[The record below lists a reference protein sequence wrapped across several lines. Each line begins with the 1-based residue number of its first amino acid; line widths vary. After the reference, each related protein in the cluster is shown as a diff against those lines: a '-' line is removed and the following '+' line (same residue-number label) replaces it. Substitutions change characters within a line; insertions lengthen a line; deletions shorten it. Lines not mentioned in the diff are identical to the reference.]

1 MSLPARITDVV
12 DGMKLDFEQR
22 IAAAS
27 PVQYAQEAH
36 FALQQLASN
45 AYLLGVAQNNPD
57 SLRAALLNVAATGL
71 SLNPV
76 KKQAYLIPRNKS
88 VVLDISYMGI
98 LHVAQMSGA
107 IEWGQARIVRAGH
120 TFRLTGINQA
130 PVHEYNP
137 FENDDAAGA
146 IVGAYA
152 VVKLPSGDFLT
163 HCLNMD
169 ALLRIRSRSESF
181 KSGKNSPWH
190 TDQEAMMRKSAVRG
204 MAPYLPYREAM
215 AQAMAVAVEAD
226 EQEGGD
232 GAGDSTPQAP
242 ALPEYTDAQMA
253 ENLPN
258 WQAAI
263 NGGRA
268 TPERIIAL
276 VSSKYR
282 LTGDQETHILNMKK
296 QGD

>member
-12 DGMKLDFEQR
+12 AGMKLDFEQR

-76 KKQAYLIPRNKS
+76 KKQAYLIPRNKA
-88 VVLDISYMGI
+88 VVLDISYMGM

-120 TFRLTGINQA
+120 TFRLTGINQV
-130 PVHEYNP
+130 PIHEYNP

-181 KSGKNSPWH
+181 KSGKNSPWL
-190 TDQEAMMRKSAVRG
+190 TDPEPMMKKSAVRG
-204 MAPYLPYREAM
+204 LAPYMPYREVM
-215 AQAMAVAVEAD
+215 AQAMTVAVEA
-226 EQEGGD
+226 EQERD
-232 GAGDSTPQAP
+232 REQPEPPP
-242 ALPEYTDAQMA
+242 ALPEYTDAQMT

-263 NGGRA
+263 DSGRA

>member
-1 MSLPARITDVV
+1 MSLPAKITDLVAATQ
-12 DGMKLDFEQR
+12 LDFERR
-22 IAAAS
+22 ITAAS

-36 FALQQLASN
+36 FALQQLAANS
-45 AYLLGVAQNNPD
+45 YLLGIAQNNPD

-76 KKQAYLIPRNKS
+76 KKQAYLIPRNKA

-152 VVKLPSGDFLT
+152 VVKLPGGDFLT

-181 KSGKNSPWH
+181 KGGKNSPWL
-190 TDQEAMMRKSAVRG
+190 TDPEPMMKKSAVRG
-204 MAPYLPYREAM
+204 LAPYMPYREAM
-215 AQAMAVAVEAD
+215 VQAMTVAVEA
-226 EQEGGD
+226 EQEQD
-232 GAGDSTPQAP
+232 GEQPEQPP
-242 ALPEYTDAQMA
+242 ALSEYTDAQMA
-253 ENLPN
+253 ENLPK

-263 NGGRA
+263 DSGRT

-276 VSSKYR
+276 VSSKYG
-282 LTGDQETHILNMKK
+282 LTTGQETHILNMKK

>member
-1 MSLPARITDVV
+1 MSLPTRIADVV

-22 IAAAS
+22 IAASS

-76 KKQAYLIPRNKS
+76 KKQAYLIPRNKA

-120 TFRLTGINQA
+120 MFRLTGINQA
-130 PVHEYNP
+130 PIHEYNP
-137 FENDDAAGA
+137 FENDNAAGA

-181 KSGKNSPWH
+181 KSGKNSPWL
-190 TDQEAMMRKSAVRG
+190 TDPEPMMKKSAVRG
-204 MAPYLPYREAM
+204 LAPYMPYREAM
-215 AQAMAVAVEAD
+215 VRAMTVAVEA
-226 EQEGGD
+226 EQEQD
-232 GAGDSTPQAP
+232 GEQPEQQP
-242 ALPEYTDAQMA
+242 ALPEYTDDQMTA
-253 ENLPN
+253 NLPN

-263 NGGRA
+263 NSGRA
-268 TPERIIAL
+268 TPDRIIAL
-276 VSSKYR
+276 VSSKYV
-282 LTGDQETHILNMKK
+282 LTANQETHILNMKK

>member
-76 KKQAYLIPRNKS
+76 KKQAYLIPRNKA

-120 TFRLTGINQA
+120 MFRLTGINQA
-130 PVHEYNP
+130 PIHEYNP

-163 HCLNMD
+163 HCLNID

-181 KSGKNSPWH
+181 KSGKNSPWL
-190 TDQEAMMRKSAVRG
+190 TDPEPMMKKSAVRG
-204 MAPYLPYREAM
+204 LAPYMPYREAM
-215 AQAMAVAVEAD
+215 AQAMTVAVEAEQQAQD
-226 EQEGGD
+226 EEQPE
-232 GAGDSTPQAP
+232 PPP
-242 ALPEYTDAQMA
+242 ALPGYTDVQMA

-263 NGGRA
+263 NSGRA
-268 TPERIIAL
+268 TPGRIIAL
-276 VSSKYR
+276 VSSKYA
-282 LTGDQETHILNMKK
+282 LTGDQEAHILNMKK

>member
-1 MSLPARITDVV
+1 MSLPAKITDLVAATQ
-12 DGMKLDFEQR
+12 LDFERR
-22 IAAAS
+22 ITAAS

-36 FALQQLASN
+36 FALQQLAANS
-45 AYLLGVAQNNPD
+45 YLLGIAQNNPD

-120 TFRLTGINQA
+120 TFRLTGINQV
-130 PVHEYNP
+130 PIHEYNP

-181 KSGKNSPWH
+181 KSGKNSPWL
-190 TDQEAMMRKSAVRG
+190 TDPEPMMKKSAVRG
-204 MAPYLPYREAM
+204 LAPYMPYREAM
-215 AQAMAVAVEAD
+215 AQAMTVAVEA
-226 EQEGGD
+226 EQERD
-232 GAGDSTPQAP
+232 GEQPEPPP
-242 ALPEYTDAQMA
+242 ALPEYTDAQIT

-263 NGGRA
+263 DSGRA

-276 VSSKYR
+276 VSSKYA
-282 LTGDQETHILNMKK
+282 LTANQETHILNMKK

>member
-22 IAAAS
+22 IAAVS
-27 PVQYAQEAH
+27 PVQYAPEAH

-76 KKQAYLIPRNKS
+76 KKQAYLIPRNKA
-88 VVLDISYMGI
+88 VVLDISYMGM

-120 TFRLTGINQA
+120 MFRLTGINQA
-130 PVHEYNP
+130 PIHEYNP

-181 KSGKNSPWH
+181 KSGKNSPWL
-190 TDQEAMMRKSAVRG
+190 TDPEPMMKKSAVRG
-204 MAPYLPYREAM
+204 LAPYMPYREVM
-215 AQAMAVAVEAD
+215 AQAMTVAVEA
-226 EQEGGD
+226 EQAQD
-232 GAGDSTPQAP
+232 GEQPEPPP
-242 ALPEYTDAQMA
+242 ALPEYTDDQMTA
-253 ENLPN
+253 NLPK

-263 NGGRA
+263 NSGRA

-276 VSSKYR
+276 VSSKYT

>member
-1 MSLPARITDVV
+1 MSLPAKITDLVAATQ
-12 DGMKLDFEQR
+12 LDFERR
-22 IAAAS
+22 ITAAS

-36 FALQQLASN
+36 FALQQLAANS
-45 AYLLGVAQNNPD
+45 YLLGIAQNNPD

-76 KKQAYLIPRNKS
+76 KKQAYLIPRNKA

-130 PVHEYNP
+130 PIHEYNP

-181 KSGKNSPWH
+181 KSGKNSPWL
-190 TDQEAMMRKSAVRG
+190 TDHEPMMKKSAVRG
-204 MAPYLPYREAM
+204 LAPYMPYREAM
-215 AQAMAVAVEAD
+215 AQAMTVAVEAEQAQD
-226 EQEGGD
+226 EEQPEL
-232 GAGDSTPQAP
+232 PP
-242 ALPEYTDAQMA
+242 ALPGYTDAQMA
-253 ENLPN
+253 ENLPK

-263 NGGRA
+263 NAGRT

-276 VSSKYR
+276 VSSKYA
-282 LTGDQETHILNMKK
+282 LTGDQEARILNMKK

>member
-1 MSLPARITDVV
+1 MSLPAKITDLVAATQ
-12 DGMKLDFEQR
+12 LDFERR
-22 IAAAS
+22 ITAAS

-36 FALQQLASN
+36 FALQQLATNS
-45 AYLLGVAQNNPD
+45 YLLGIAQNNPD

-146 IVGAYA
+146 IVGAYC
-152 VVKLPSGDFLT
+152 VVKLPGGDFLT

-181 KSGKNSPWH
+181 KSGKNSPWL
-190 TDQEAMMRKSAVRG
+190 TDPEPMMKKSAVRG
-204 MAPYLPYREAM
+204 LAPYMPYREAM
-215 AQAMAVAVEAD
+215 AQAMAVAVEA
-226 EQEGGD
+226 EQAQD
-232 GAGDSTPQAP
+232 GEQPEP
-242 ALPEYTDAQMA
+242 PPELPGYTDAQMA

-263 NGGRA
+263 NSGRT
-268 TPERIIAL
+268 TPERIITL
-276 VSSKYR
+276 VSSKYT

>member
-1 MSLPARITDVV
+1 MSLPAKITDLVAATQ
-12 DGMKLDFEQR
+12 LDFERR
-22 IAAAS
+22 ITAAS

-36 FALQQLASN
+36 FALQQLAANS
-45 AYLLGVAQNNPD
+45 YLLGIAQNNPD

-76 KKQAYLIPRNKS
+76 KKQAYLVPRNKS

-181 KSGKNSPWH
+181 KSGKNSPWL
-190 TDQEAMMRKSAVRG
+190 TDPEPMMKKSAVRG
-204 MAPYLPYREAM
+204 LAPYMPYREAM
-215 AQAMAVAVEAD
+215 VQAMTVAVEA
-226 EQEGGD
+226 EQEQD
-232 GAGDSTPQAP
+232 GEQPEQPP
-242 ALPEYTDAQMA
+242 ALPEYTYAQMA

-263 NGGRA
+263 NSGRA
-268 TPERIIAL
+268 TPGRIIAL
-276 VSSKYR
+276 VSSKYA
-282 LTGDQETHILNMKK
+282 LTGDQEAHILNMKK

>member
-76 KKQAYLIPRNKS
+76 KKQAYLIPRNKA

-120 TFRLTGINQA
+120 MFRLTGINQA
-130 PVHEYNP
+130 PIHEYNP

-163 HCLNMD
+163 HCLNID

-181 KSGKNSPWH
+181 KSGKNSPWL
-190 TDQEAMMRKSAVRG
+190 TDPEPMMKKSAVRG
-204 MAPYLPYREAM
+204 LAPYMPYREAM
-215 AQAMAVAVEAD
+215 VQAMTVAVEA
-226 EQEGGD
+226 EQEQD
-232 GAGDSTPQAP
+232 GERPEPPP
-242 ALPEYTDAQMA
+242 ALPGYTDVQMA
-253 ENLPN
+253 ENLPK

-263 NGGRA
+263 DSGRA

-276 VSSKYR
+276 VSSKYT

>member
-1 MSLPARITDVV
+1 MSLPAKITDLVAATQ
-12 DGMKLDFEQR
+12 LDFERR
-22 IAAAS
+22 ITAAS

-36 FALQQLASN
+36 FALQQLAANS
-45 AYLLGVAQNNPD
+45 YLLGIAQNNPD

-120 TFRLTGINQA
+120 TFRLTGINQV
-130 PVHEYNP
+130 PIHEYNP

-163 HCLNMD
+163 HCLNID

-181 KSGKNSPWH
+181 KSGKNSPWL
-190 TDQEAMMRKSAVRG
+190 TDPEPMMKKSAVRG
-204 MAPYLPYREAM
+204 LAPYMPYREAM
-215 AQAMAVAVEAD
+215 AQAMTVAVEA
-226 EQEGGD
+226 EQAQD
-232 GAGDSTPQAP
+232 GEQPEPPP
-242 ALPEYTDAQMA
+242 ALPGYTDAQMT

-263 NGGRA
+263 NSGRA

-276 VSSKYR
+276 VSSKYA

>member
-76 KKQAYLIPRNKS
+76 KKQAYLIPRNKA

-120 TFRLTGINQA
+120 TFRLTGINQV
-130 PVHEYNP
+130 PIHEYNP

-181 KSGKNSPWH
+181 KSGKNSPWL
-190 TDQEAMMRKSAVRG
+190 TDPEPMMKKSAVRG
-204 MAPYLPYREAM
+204 LAPYMPYREAM
-215 AQAMAVAVEAD
+215 VQAMTVAVEA
-226 EQEGGD
+226 EQEQD
-232 GAGDSTPQAP
+232 GEQPEQQP
-242 ALPEYTDAQMA
+242 ALPEYTDDQMTA
-253 ENLPN
+253 NLPN

-263 NGGRA
+263 NSGRA

-276 VSSKYR
+276 VSSKYT

>member
-1 MSLPARITDVV
+1 MILPARITDVV
-12 DGMKLDFEQR
+12 AGAQLDFERR
-22 IAAAS
+22 ITAAS

-45 AYLLGVAQNNPD
+45 TYLLGVAQNNPD

-76 KKQAYLIPRNKS
+76 KKQAYLIPRNKA

-137 FENDDAAGA
+137 FENDDAAGV

-152 VVKLPSGDFLT
+152 VVKLPGGDFLT

-181 KSGKNSPWH
+181 KSGKNSPWL
-190 TDQEAMMRKSAVRG
+190 TDPEPMMKKSAVRG
-204 MAPYLPYREAM
+204 LAPYMPYREAM
-215 AQAMAVAVEAD
+215 VQAMTVAVEA
-226 EQEGGD
+226 EQEQD
-232 GAGDSTPQAP
+232 GEQPERPP
-242 ALPEYTDAQMA
+242 ALPEYTDAQMT
-253 ENLPN
+253 ENLPT
-258 WQAAI
+258 WQKAI
-263 NGGRA
+263 DAGRT
-268 TPERIIAL
+268 TPERIIAR
-276 VSSKYR
+276 VSSKYT

-296 QGD
+296 QGN

>member
-12 DGMKLDFEQR
+12 DGMRLDFEQR
-22 IAAAS
+22 IAASS

-36 FALQQLASN
+36 FALQQLAANS
-45 AYLLGVAQNNPD
+45 YLLGIAQNNPD

-130 PVHEYNP
+130 PIHEYNP

-152 VVKLPSGDFLT
+152 VVKLPGGDFLT

-181 KSGKNSPWH
+181 KSGKNSPWL
-190 TDQEAMMRKSAVRG
+190 TDPEPMMKKSAVRG
-204 MAPYLPYREAM
+204 LAPYMPYREAM
-215 AQAMAVAVEAD
+215 AQAMTVAVEAEQAQD
-226 EQEGGD
+226 EEQPE
-232 GAGDSTPQAP
+232 PPP
-242 ALPEYTDAQMA
+242 ALPGYTDVQMA

-263 NGGRA
+263 NSGRA

-276 VSSKYR
+276 VAGKYA

>member
-76 KKQAYLIPRNKS
+76 KKQAYLIPRNKA

-120 TFRLTGINQA
+120 TFRLTGINQV
-130 PVHEYNP
+130 PIHEYNP

-181 KSGKNSPWH
+181 KSGKNSPWL
-190 TDQEAMMRKSAVRG
+190 TDPEPMMKKSAVRG
-204 MAPYLPYREAM
+204 LAPYMPYREAM
-215 AQAMAVAVEAD
+215 VQAMTVAVEA
-226 EQEGGD
+226 EQEQD
-232 GAGDSTPQAP
+232 GERPEQQP
-242 ALPEYTDAQMA
+242 ALPEYTDDQMTA
-253 ENLPN
+253 NLPN

-263 NGGRA
+263 NSGRA

-276 VSSKYR
+276 VSSKYT

-296 QGD
+296 QGA

>member
-1 MSLPARITDVV
+1 MSLPAKITDLVAATQ
-12 DGMKLDFEQR
+12 LDFERR
-22 IAAAS
+22 ITAAS

-36 FALQQLASN
+36 FALQQLAANS
-45 AYLLGVAQNNPD
+45 YLLGIAQNNPD

-76 KKQAYLIPRNKS
+76 KKQAYLIPRNKA

-181 KSGKNSPWH
+181 KSGKNSPWL
-190 TDQEAMMRKSAVRG
+190 TDPEPMMKKSAVRG
-204 MAPYLPYREAM
+204 LAPYMPYREAM
-215 AQAMAVAVEAD
+215 AQAMTVAVEA
-226 EQEGGD
+226 EQEQGGEQ
-232 GAGDSTPQAP
+232 PERPP

-263 NGGRA
+263 NSGRA

-276 VSSKYR
+276 VSSKYA
-282 LTGDQETHILNMKK
+282 LTGDQEAHILNMKK

>member
-76 KKQAYLIPRNKS
+76 KKQAYLIPRNKA

-120 TFRLTGINQA
+120 TFRLTGINQV
-130 PVHEYNP
+130 PIHEYNP

-181 KSGKNSPWH
+181 KSGKNSPWL
-190 TDQEAMMRKSAVRG
+190 TDPEPMMKKSAVRG
-204 MAPYLPYREAM
+204 LAPYMPYREAM
-215 AQAMAVAVEAD
+215 VQAMTVAVEA
-226 EQEGGD
+226 EQEQD
-232 GAGDSTPQAP
+232 GEQPEQQP
-242 ALPEYTDAQMA
+242 ALPEYTDDQMTA
-253 ENLPN
+253 NLPN

-263 NGGRA
+263 NSGRA

-276 VSSKYR
+276 VSSKYT

-296 QGD
+296 QGA

>member
-1 MSLPARITDVV
+1 MSLPAKITDLVAATQ
-12 DGMKLDFEQR
+12 LDFERR
-22 IAAAS
+22 ITAAS

-36 FALQQLASN
+36 FALQQLAANS
-45 AYLLGVAQNNPD
+45 YLLGIAQNNPD

-76 KKQAYLIPRNKS
+76 KKQAYLVPRNKS

-120 TFRLTGINQA
+120 MFRLTGINQA
-130 PVHEYNP
+130 PIHEYNP

-163 HCLNMD
+163 HCLNID

-181 KSGKNSPWH
+181 KGGKNSPWL
-190 TDQEAMMRKSAVRG
+190 TDPEPMMKKSAVRG
-204 MAPYLPYREAM
+204 LAPYMPYREAM
-215 AQAMAVAVEAD
+215 AQAMTVAVEAEQAQD
-226 EQEGGD
+226 EEQPE
-232 GAGDSTPQAP
+232 PPP
-242 ALPEYTDAQMA
+242 ALPGYTDVQMA

-263 NGGRA
+263 NSGRA
-268 TPERIIAL
+268 TPGRIIAL
-276 VSSKYR
+276 VSSKYV
-282 LTGDQETHILNMKK
+282 LTGNQEAQILNMKK

>member
-1 MSLPARITDVV
+1 MSLPTRITDVV

-36 FALQQLASN
+36 FALQQLAANS
-45 AYLLGVAQNNPD
+45 YLLGIAQNNPD

-76 KKQAYLIPRNKS
+76 KKQAYLIPRNKA

-120 TFRLTGINQA
+120 TFRLTGINQV
-130 PVHEYNP
+130 PIHEYNP

-181 KSGKNSPWH
+181 KSGKNSPWL
-190 TDQEAMMRKSAVRG
+190 TDPEPMMKKSAVRG
-204 MAPYLPYREAM
+204 LAPYMPYREAM
-215 AQAMAVAVEAD
+215 VQAMTVAVEA
-226 EQEGGD
+226 EQEQD
-232 GAGDSTPQAP
+232 GEQPEQPP

-263 NGGRA
+263 DSGRA

-276 VSSKYR
+276 VSSKYA
-282 LTGDQETHILNMKK
+282 LTSDQETHILNMKK
-296 QGD
+296 QGG

>member
-1 MSLPARITDVV
+1 MSNIVEFV
-12 DGMKLDFEQR
+12 KQQEQLFCGALTEQTVTWAKESQFA
-22 IAAAS
+22 I
-27 PVQYAQEAH
+27 QYFQKNDYLAKT
-36 FALQQLASN
+36 ALANPTS
-45 AYLLGVAQNNPD
+45 AQN
-57 SLRAALLNVAATGL
+57 AIINVAAIGIT
-71 SLNPV
+71 LNPAS
-76 KKQAYLIPRNKS
+76 KLAYLVPRDGM
-88 VVLDISYMGI
+88 VCLDISYMGI

-146 IVGAYA
+146 IVGAYC
-152 VVKLPSGDFLT
+152 VVKLPGGDFLT

-232 GAGDSTPQAP
+232 GVGDSPPQAP

-253 ENLPN
+253 ENLPK

-263 NGGRA
+263 DSGRT

-276 VSSKYR
+276 VSSKYG

>member
-45 AYLLGVAQNNPD
+45 TYLLGVAQNNPD

-76 KKQAYLIPRNKS
+76 KKQAYLIPRNKA

-120 TFRLTGINQA
+120 MFRLTGINQA
-130 PVHEYNP
+130 PIHEYNP

-152 VVKLPSGDFLT
+152 VVKLPGGDLLT

-181 KSGKNSPWH
+181 KSGKNSPWL
-190 TDQEAMMRKSAVRG
+190 TDPEPMMKKSAVRG
-204 MAPYLPYREAM
+204 LAPYMPYREAM
-215 AQAMAVAVEAD
+215 VQAMTVAVEA
-226 EQEGGD
+226 EQEQD
-232 GAGDSTPQAP
+232 GEQPEQQP
-242 ALPEYTDAQMA
+242 ALPGYTDAQMA

-263 NGGRA
+263 DSGRA

-276 VSSKYR
+276 VSSKYT

-296 QGD
+296 QGG

>member
-22 IAAAS
+22 IAASS

-45 AYLLGVAQNNPD
+45 TYLLGVAQNNPD

-76 KKQAYLIPRNKS
+76 KKQAYLIPRNKA

-120 TFRLTGINQA
+120 MFRLTGINQA
-130 PVHEYNP
+130 PIHEYNP

-181 KSGKNSPWH
+181 RGGKNSPWL
-190 TDQEAMMRKSAVRG
+190 TDPEPMMKKSAVRG
-204 MAPYLPYREAM
+204 LAPYMPYREAM
-215 AQAMAVAVEAD
+215 VQAMTVAVEA
-226 EQEGGD
+226 EQEQD
-232 GAGDSTPQAP
+232 GEQPEQQP
-242 ALPEYTDAQMA
+242 ALPEYTDVQMA

-263 NGGRA
+263 NSGRA

-276 VSSKYR
+276 VSSKYA

>member
-22 IAAAS
+22 IAASS

-76 KKQAYLIPRNKS
+76 KKQAYLIPRNKA

-98 LHVAQMSGA
+98 LHVAKMSGA

-120 TFRLTGINQA
+120 MFRLTGINQA
-130 PVHEYNP
+130 PIHEYNP

-163 HCLNMD
+163 HCLNID

-181 KSGKNSPWH
+181 KSGKNSPWL
-190 TDQEAMMRKSAVRG
+190 TDPEPMMKKSAVRG
-204 MAPYLPYREAM
+204 LAPYMPYREVM
-215 AQAMAVAVEAD
+215 AQAMTVEA
-226 EQEGGD
+226 EQAQGEEQ
-232 GAGDSTPQAP
+232 PEPPP
-242 ALPEYTDAQMA
+242 ALPGYTNVQMA

-263 NGGRA
+263 NSGRA
-268 TPERIIAL
+268 TPGRIIAL
-276 VSSKYR
+276 VSSKYA

-296 QGD
+296 QGG

>member
-12 DGMKLDFEQR
+12 DGMRPDFEQR

-76 KKQAYLIPRNKS
+76 KKQAYLIPRNKA

-120 TFRLTGINQA
+120 AFRLTGINQA

-181 KSGKNSPWH
+181 KGGKNSPWL
-190 TDQEAMMRKSAVRG
+190 TDPEPMMKKSAVRG
-204 MAPYLPYREAM
+204 LAPYMPYREAM
-215 AQAMAVAVEAD
+215 AQAMTVAVEA
-226 EQEGGD
+226 EQEQD
-232 GAGDSTPQAP
+232 GEQPELPP
-242 ALPEYTDAQMA
+242 ALPGYTDAQMA

-263 NGGRA
+263 DSGRA
-268 TPERIIAL
+268 TTERIIAL
-276 VSSKYR
+276 VSSKYT

-296 QGD
+296 QGG

>member
-1 MSLPARITDVV
+1 MSLPAKITDLVAATQ
-12 DGMKLDFEQR
+12 LDFERR
-22 IAAAS
+22 ITAAS

-36 FALQQLASN
+36 FALQQLAANS
-45 AYLLGVAQNNPD
+45 YLLGIAQNNPD

-120 TFRLTGINQA
+120 MFRLTGINQA
-130 PVHEYNP
+130 PIHEYNP

-181 KSGKNSPWH
+181 KSGKNSPWL
-190 TDQEAMMRKSAVRG
+190 TDPEPMMKKSAVRG
-204 MAPYLPYREAM
+204 LAPYMPYREAM
-215 AQAMAVAVEAD
+215 VQAMTVAVEAEQAQD
-226 EQEGGD
+226 EEQPEL
-232 GAGDSTPQAP
+232 PP
-242 ALPEYTDAQMA
+242 ALPEYTDVQMA

-263 NGGRA
+263 DSGRA
-268 TPERIIAL
+268 TPERIIAR
-276 VSSKYR
+276 VSSKYT
-282 LTGDQETHILNMKK
+282 LTGDQEAHILNMKK
-296 QGD
+296 PGD

>member
-45 AYLLGVAQNNPD
+45 TYLLGVAQNNPD

-76 KKQAYLIPRNKS
+76 KKQAYLIPRNKA

-130 PVHEYNP
+130 PIHECNP

-152 VVKLPSGDFLT
+152 VVKLPGGDFLT

-181 KSGKNSPWH
+181 KGGKNSPWL
-190 TDQEAMMRKSAVRG
+190 TDPEPMMKKSAVRG
-204 MAPYLPYREAM
+204 LAPYMPYREAM
-215 AQAMAVAVEAD
+215 VQAMTVAVEA
-226 EQEGGD
+226 EQEQD
-232 GAGDSTPQAP
+232 GEQPEQPP
-242 ALPEYTDAQMA
+242 ALPEYTDAQMT
-253 ENLPN
+253 ENLPT
-258 WQAAI
+258 WQKAI
-263 NGGRA
+263 DSGRT
-268 TPERIIAL
+268 TPGRIIAL
-276 VSSKYR
+276 VSSKYT

>member
-1 MSLPARITDVV
+1 MSLPAKITDLVAATQ
-12 DGMKLDFEQR
+12 LDFERR
-22 IAAAS
+22 ITAAS

-36 FALQQLASN
+36 FALQQLAANS
-45 AYLLGVAQNNPD
+45 YLLGIAQNNPD

-107 IEWGQARIVRAGH
+107 IEWGQARIVRTGH
-120 TFRLTGINQA
+120 TFRLTGINQV
-130 PVHEYNP
+130 PIHEYNP

-181 KSGKNSPWH
+181 KSGKNSPWL
-190 TDQEAMMRKSAVRG
+190 TDPEPMMKKSAVRG
-204 MAPYLPYREAM
+204 LAPYMPYREAM
-215 AQAMAVAVEAD
+215 AQAMTVAVEE
-226 EQEGGD
+226 EQAQD
-232 GAGDSTPQAP
+232 GEQPEQPP
-242 ALPEYTDAQMA
+242 ALPEYTDAQVA

-263 NGGRA
+263 DSGRA

-276 VSSKYR
+276 VSSKYA
-282 LTGDQETHILNMKK
+282 LTGDQEAHILNMKK

>member
-1 MSLPARITDVV
+1 MNLPARITDLVA
-12 DGMKLDFEQR
+12 GAQLDFERR
-22 IAAAS
+22 ITAAS

-36 FALQQLASN
+36 FALQQLAANS
-45 AYLLGVAQNNPD
+45 YLLGIAQNNPD

-76 KKQAYLIPRNKS
+76 KRQAYLIPRDKA

-107 IEWGQARIVRAGH
+107 IEWGQARIVRAAH

-152 VVKLPSGDFLT
+152 VVKLPGGDFLT

-181 KSGKNSPWH
+181 KSGKNSPWL
-190 TDQEAMMRKSAVRG
+190 TDPEPMYKKSAVRG
-204 MAPYLPYREAM
+204 LAPYMPYREAM
-215 AQAMAVAVEAD
+215 AQAMTVAVEA
-226 EQEGGD
+226 EQEQD
-232 GAGDSTPQAP
+232 GEQPERPPT
-242 ALPEYTDAQMA
+242 LPEYTDAQMA
-253 ENLPN
+253 ENLPT
-258 WQAAI
+258 WQKAI
-263 NGGRA
+263 DAGRT

-276 VSSKYR
+276 VSSKYA
-282 LTGDQETHILNMKK
+282 LAAGQETHILNMKK
-296 QGD
+296 QGG

>member
-12 DGMKLDFEQR
+12 AGMKLDFEQR
-22 IAAAS
+22 IAASS

-76 KKQAYLIPRNKS
+76 KKQAYLIPRNKA
-88 VVLDISYMGI
+88 VALDISYMGI

-130 PVHEYNP
+130 PAHEYNP

-152 VVKLPSGDFLT
+152 VVKLPGGDFLT

-181 KSGKNSPWH
+181 KSGKNSPWL
-190 TDQEAMMRKSAVRG
+190 TDPEPMMKKSAVRG
-204 MAPYLPYREAM
+204 LAPYMPYREAM
-215 AQAMAVAVEAD
+215 AQAMTVVVEA
-226 EQEGGD
+226 EQAQD
-232 GAGDSTPQAP
+232 GEQPEPPP
-242 ALPEYTDAQMA
+242 ALPGYTDAQMA

-263 NGGRA
+263 NSGRV

-276 VSSKYR
+276 VSSKYA
-282 LTGDQETHILNMKK
+282 LTGDHETRILNMKK
-296 QGD
+296 QGG

>member
-1 MSLPARITDVV
+1 MSLPTRITDVV

-27 PVQYAQEAH
+27 PVQYTQEAH

-76 KKQAYLIPRNKS
+76 KKQAYLIPRNKA

-146 IVGAYA
+146 IVGAYC
-152 VVKLPSGDFLT
+152 VVKLPGGDFLT

-181 KSGKNSPWH
+181 KSGKNSPWL
-190 TDQEAMMRKSAVRG
+190 TDPEPMMKKSAVRG

-215 AQAMAVAVEAD
+215 AQAMAVAVEDD

-242 ALPEYTDAQMA
+242 ALPEYTDTQMA
-253 ENLPN
+253 ENLPK

-263 NGGRA
+263 DSGRT

-276 VSSKYR
+276 VSSKYT

>member
-1 MSLPARITDVV
+1 MSLPAKITDLVAATQ
-12 DGMKLDFEQR
+12 LDFERR
-22 IAAAS
+22 ITAAS

-36 FALQQLASN
+36 FALQQLAANS
-45 AYLLGVAQNNPD
+45 YLLGIAQNNPD

-76 KKQAYLIPRNKS
+76 KKQAYLVPRNKS

-120 TFRLTGINQA
+120 RFQLTGINQA
-130 PVHEYNP
+130 PIHEYNP

-181 KSGKNSPWH
+181 KSGKNSPWL
-190 TDQEAMMRKSAVRG
+190 TDPEPMMKKSAVRG
-204 MAPYLPYREAM
+204 LAPYMPYREAM
-215 AQAMAVAVEAD
+215 VQAMTVAVEA
-226 EQEGGD
+226 EQEQD
-232 GAGDSTPQAP
+232 GEQPEQPP
-242 ALPEYTDAQMA
+242 ALPEYTDAQVA

-263 NGGRA
+263 DSGRA

-276 VSSKYR
+276 VSSKYA
-282 LTGDQETHILNMKK
+282 LTSDQETHILNMKK
-296 QGD
+296 QGG

>member
-12 DGMKLDFEQR
+12 DGMRLDFEQR

-76 KKQAYLIPRNKS
+76 KKQAYLIPRNKA

-120 TFRLTGINQA
+120 AFRLTGINQA
-130 PVHEYNP
+130 PIHEYNP

-181 KSGKNSPWH
+181 KSGKNSPWL
-190 TDQEAMMRKSAVRG
+190 TDSESMMKKSAVRG
-204 MAPYLPYREAM
+204 LAPYMPYREAM
-215 AQAMAVAVEAD
+215 VQTMTVAVEA
-226 EQEGGD
+226 EQSQD
-232 GAGDSTPQAP
+232 GEQPEPPP
-242 ALPEYTDAQMA
+242 ALPEYTDAQMV
-253 ENLPN
+253 ENLPK

-263 NGGRA
+263 NSGRT

-276 VSSKYR
+276 VSSKYT

>member
-1 MSLPARITDVV
+1 MSLPAKITDLVAATQ
-12 DGMKLDFEQR
+12 LDFERR
-22 IAAAS
+22 ITAAS

-36 FALQQLASN
+36 FALQQLAANS
-45 AYLLGVAQNNPD
+45 YLLGIAQNNPD

-76 KKQAYLIPRNKS
+76 KKQAYLIPRNKA

-107 IEWGQARIVRAGH
+107 IEWGQARIVRAAH

-181 KSGKNSPWH
+181 KSGKNSPWL
-190 TDQEAMMRKSAVRG
+190 TDPEPMYKKSAVRG
-204 MAPYLPYREAM
+204 LAPYMPYREAM
-215 AQAMAVAVEAD
+215 AQAMTVAVEAEQAQD
-226 EQEGGD
+226 EEQPE
-232 GAGDSTPQAP
+232 PPP
-242 ALPEYTDAQMA
+242 ALPEYTDVQMA

-263 NGGRA
+263 NSGRT

-276 VSSKYR
+276 VSSKYT

>member
-1 MSLPARITDVV
+1 MSLPAKITDLVAATQ
-12 DGMKLDFEQR
+12 LDFERR
-22 IAAAS
+22 ITAAS

-36 FALQQLASN
+36 FALQQLAANS
-45 AYLLGVAQNNPD
+45 YLLGIAQNNPD

-76 KKQAYLIPRNKS
+76 KKQAYLIPRNKA
-88 VVLDISYMGI
+88 VELDISYMGI

-120 TFRLTGINQA
+120 MFRLTGINQA
-130 PVHEYNP
+130 PIHEYNP

-181 KSGKNSPWH
+181 KSGKNSPWL
-190 TDQEAMMRKSAVRG
+190 TDPEPMMKKSAVRG
-204 MAPYLPYREAM
+204 LAPYMPYREAM
-215 AQAMAVAVEAD
+215 VQAMTVAVEAEQAQD
-226 EQEGGD
+226 EEQPEL
-232 GAGDSTPQAP
+232 PP

-263 NGGRA
+263 NSGRT

-276 VSSKYR
+276 VSSKYT
-282 LTGDQETHILNMKK
+282 LTGDQEAHILNMKK

>member
-22 IAAAS
+22 IAASS

-45 AYLLGVAQNNPD
+45 TYLLGVAQNNPD

-71 SLNPV
+71 SLNQV
-76 KKQAYLIPRNKS
+76 KKQAYLIPRNKA

-152 VVKLPSGDFLT
+152 VVKLPGGDFLT

-181 KSGKNSPWH
+181 KSGKNSPWL
-190 TDQEAMMRKSAVRG
+190 TDPEPMMKKSAVRG
-204 MAPYLPYREAM
+204 LAPYMPYREAM
-215 AQAMAVAVEAD
+215 AQAMTVAVEA
-226 EQEGGD
+226 EQEQD
-232 GAGDSTPQAP
+232 GEQPEQQP
-242 ALPEYTDAQMA
+242 ALPEYTDVQMA

-263 NGGRA
+263 NSGRT

-276 VSSKYR
+276 VSSKYT

>member
-22 IAAAS
+22 IAVAS

-76 KKQAYLIPRNKS
+76 KKQAYLIPRNKA
-88 VVLDISYMGI
+88 VVLDISYMGM

-120 TFRLTGINQA
+120 RFQLTGINQA
-130 PVHEYNP
+130 PIHEYNP

-163 HCLNMD
+163 HCLNID

-181 KSGKNSPWH
+181 KSGKNSPWL
-190 TDQEAMMRKSAVRG
+190 TDPEPMMKKSAVRG
-204 MAPYLPYREAM
+204 LAPYMPYREAM
-215 AQAMAVAVEAD
+215 AQAMTVAVEA
-226 EQEGGD
+226 EQAQNEEH
-232 GAGDSTPQAP
+232 PEPPP
-242 ALPEYTDAQMA
+242 ALPGYTDAQMA

-263 NGGRA
+263 NSGRA

-276 VSSKYR
+276 VSSKYA
-282 LTGDQETHILNMKK
+282 LTGNQETHIFNMKK
-296 QGD
+296 QGG

>member
-1 MSLPARITDVV
+1 MSLPAKITDLVAATQ
-12 DGMKLDFEQR
+12 LDFERR
-22 IAAAS
+22 ITAAS

-36 FALQQLASN
+36 FALQQLAANS
-45 AYLLGVAQNNPD
+45 YLLGIAQNNPD

-76 KKQAYLIPRNKS
+76 KKQAYLIPRNKA
-88 VVLDISYMGI
+88 VILDISYMGI

-152 VVKLPSGDFLT
+152 VVKLPGGDFLT

-181 KSGKNSPWH
+181 KSGKNSPWL
-190 TDQEAMMRKSAVRG
+190 TDPEPMMKKSAVRG
-204 MAPYLPYREAM
+204 LAPYMPYREAM
-215 AQAMAVAVEAD
+215 AQAMTVAVEA
-226 EQEGGD
+226 EQEQD
-232 GAGDSTPQAP
+232 GEQPERPP

-253 ENLPN
+253 ENLPK

-263 NGGRA
+263 DSGRA

-276 VSSKYR
+276 VSSKYA
-282 LTGDQETHILNMKK
+282 LTTGQETHILNMKK
-296 QGD
+296 QGA